1 MGEIKENTMENVLF
15 DLDKYLFA
23 LIQGSGFVML
33 TGFGVLKILAIEA
46 GWATG
51 NKIINLFL
59 GLVKRHKG

>member
-1 MGEIKENTMENVLF
+1 MDNVFF

-46 GWATG
+46 KWAAG

-59 GLVKRHKG
+59 GLIERHKG